1 MNRYL
6 LASIVVVSVVALPAL
21 AESPLQI
28 VIDGRDAAQSS
39 NLTEDGI
46 RGTEGSPGLA
56 QQAANIVM
64 FVCGALAIVLTASGL
79 YQLYKAADGDKYGGQ
94 TATKEGAI
102 WRLVIAG
109 LLSIPA
115 IIAAIIPYA
124 VLS

>member
-1 MNRYL
+1 MNKYL
-6 LASIVVVSVVALPAL
+6 LAMIVAASVVALPAL
-21 AESPLQI
+21 AESPLQT
-28 VIDGRDAAQSS
+28 VMDGRAAAQNS
-39 NLTEDGI
+39 NLSEEGI
-46 RGTEGSPGLA
+46 RGNGASPGLA

-79 YQLYKAADGDKYGGQ
+79 YQLYQSADDSQYGGQ
-94 TATKEGAI
+94 TATKEGAM